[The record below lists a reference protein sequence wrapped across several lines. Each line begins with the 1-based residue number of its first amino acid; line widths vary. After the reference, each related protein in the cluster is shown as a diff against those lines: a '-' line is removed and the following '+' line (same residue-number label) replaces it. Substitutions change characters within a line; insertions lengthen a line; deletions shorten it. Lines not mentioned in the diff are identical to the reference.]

1 MPNREHTTPTAE
13 FSTPSGNVVT
23 RHVRFAPVL
32 YRDVS
37 SEERKRAIAVR
48 PTFLSRRFPSGS
60 GFASLPTRDSGMA
73 LLLLL
78 ALALALIA
86 GAMATRPR
94 LELLPLGL
102 LLIIGALEVVR
113 RPFNGLLIWFAV
125 APLIGI
131 RGVSPAFNLA
141 YDGIYRLL
149 TVSLTVLVIL
159 TVLAERRSLKIGLP
173 EVLLALYALYALG
186 SVVKVGS
193 NLRGDTLTAFD
204 RVLLPLAMYFL
215 AKHLVDR
222 PERLKSIL
230 YVLLFVALLQCSFA
244 IAGSIPSVS
253 HHLPRI
259 WFARSDR
266 FTGSL
271 GNPVAFGTTLLV
283 TLVLLNHFQRYTSDA
298 RTRTLI
304 KLVSAIGAFTIALTF
319 SRSVWIGAALVLLLS
334 VILHRSTM
342 KSLLPLAVLTVA
354 LLFSG
359 ILSQYAAYARERFN
373 DSETI
378 YGRIGRIQASFHMF
392 EVHPIFGWGYRQM
405 DVHFVEY
412 LRQIPYFVDIGY
424 IGGVS
429 HFTLFTI
436 LVELGVVGLALYVV
450 PIFLIIR
457 RSIRASRHMPREGF
471 WSRELVTVIWITVAV
486 FLWTSST
493 MDMKY
498 FPFALSLFWFL
509 LGVLSSLTDQVER
522 GVFGSTEVPTSIRR
536 DKLETRGSHA

>member
-1 MPNREHTTPTAE
+1 MC
-13 FSTPSGNVVT
+13 G
-23 RHVRFAPVL
+23 
-32 YRDVS
+32 
-37 SEERKRAIAVR
+37 
-48 PTFLSRRFPSGS
+48 
-60 GFASLPTRDSGMA
+60 
-73 LLLLL
+73 
-78 ALALALIA
+78 
-86 GAMATRPR
+86 
-94 LELLPLGL
+94 
-102 LLIIGALEVVR
+102 

-149 TVSLTVLVIL
+149 TVGLTALVVFAL
-159 TVLAERRSLKIGLP
+159 VAERRSLKIGLP
-173 EVLLALYALYALG
+173 EILLALYAIYAMG
-186 SVVKVGS
+186 SVVFLGS
-193 NLRGDTLTAFD
+193 RLRGDTLTAFD
-204 RVLLPLAMYFL
+204 RILLPLAMYFL

-230 YVLLFVALLQCSFA
+230 YILLFVALLQSA
-244 IAGSIPSVS
+244 VAVAGTIPSLS
-253 HHLPRI
+253 GFLPRV
-259 WFARSDR
+259 WFTRSDR
-266 FTGSL
+266 LTGSL

-298 RTRTLI
+298 WTRSLI
-304 KLVSAIGAFTIALTF
+304 KLVSVIGALTIALTF

-334 VILHRSTM
+334 VTLHRSSV
-342 KSLLPLAVLTVA
+342 KSILPLALLTVV

-359 ILSQYAAYARERFN
+359 FLAQDAAYARQRFG

-378 YGRIGRIQASFHMF
+378 FGRIGRIQASFHMF

-412 LRQIPYFVDIGY
+412 LRQIPYFVQVNY

-429 HFTLFTI
+429 HFTLLTI
-436 LVELGVVGLALYVV
+436 LVELGVVGLALYVI
-450 PIFLIIR
+450 PIIIILR
-457 RSIRASRHMPREGF
+457 RSVRASRLMPRKGF
-471 WSRELVTVIWITVAV
+471 WSRELVAVIWITITV

-509 LGVLSSLTDQVER
+509 LGVLSSLTDLAER
-522 GVFGSTEVPTSIRR
+522 RAFDPDGVQSSVRR
-536 DKLETRGSHA
+536 RELETRGSHA